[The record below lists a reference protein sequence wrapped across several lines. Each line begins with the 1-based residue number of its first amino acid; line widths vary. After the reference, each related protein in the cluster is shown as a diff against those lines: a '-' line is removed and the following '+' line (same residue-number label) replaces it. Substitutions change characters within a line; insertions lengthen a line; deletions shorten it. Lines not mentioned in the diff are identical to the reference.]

1 MNPGKT
7 LTKERP
13 SPIHKQDCSKCESF
27 ENHHPWNGLM
37 LQNELK
43 QNEHFKKPNLY
54 FKVRPEYSK
63 NSTVSEASH
72 KI

>member
-1 MNPGKT
+1 
-7 LTKERP
+7 
-13 SPIHKQDCSKCESF
+13 
-27 ENHHPWNGLM
+27 M